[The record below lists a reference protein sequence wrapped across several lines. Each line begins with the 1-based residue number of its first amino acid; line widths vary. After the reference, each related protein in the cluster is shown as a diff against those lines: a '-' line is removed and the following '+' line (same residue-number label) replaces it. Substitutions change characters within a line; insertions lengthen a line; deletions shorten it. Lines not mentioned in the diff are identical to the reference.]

1 MMIQINNQITRQKAN
16 IEESDLRELE
26 DKYDFKFPDAIRQF
40 YLQYNGGQLER
51 YCYIIQDDTYIFSG
65 FYSIKYG
72 SATLNDK
79 MELNYVD
86 EWWPKELIPFG
97 YDGGGNSFCF
107 HKTSGKIY
115 YVYEDTYDDDDGNV
129 PIEYVASD
137 FLSFINNMVA
147 EE

>member
-1 MMIQINNQITRQKAN
+1 MIQIKNQITEQDAS

-26 DKYDFKFPDAIRQF
+26 DKYDFKFLDVIRQF
-40 YLQYNGGQLER
+40 YLQYNGGRLER
-51 YCYIIQDDTYIFSG
+51 HYYVTQDNTYILSYF
-65 FYSIKYG
+65 FSIKYG
-72 SATLNDK
+72 LATLNDK
-79 MELNYVD
+79 MELNYAD
-86 EWWPKELIPFG
+86 EWWSKELIPFG

-129 PIEYVASD
+129 PIECLASD